1 MVEDPTDGKSVTSFH
16 PWVSFLPRVSR
27 PSVPPRPGP
36 LMGRKNWKSFRRAK
50 EEEGTG
56 ERNKKKRVEKQKPE
70 RRKEGKE
77 EGRKGGRMEGWS
89 RMGCGKEEGS
99 KEGRESEESG
109 IN

>member
-1 MVEDPTDGKSVTSFH
+1 MVGDPTVGKSLTSFH
-16 PWVSFLPRVSR
+16 PWVSLLPRASR
-27 PSVPPRPGP
+27 QAVPPRPGP

-56 ERNKKKRVEKQKPE
+56 ERNKKKRVEKQRPE

-89 RMGCGKEEGS
+89 RMGCGKGEGS
-99 KEGRESEESG
+99 KEDRESEERG